1 MPMLKILHTGDFHL
15 DSPFSGLTA
24 EQGAQR
30 RRELRQLPARLTRL
44 VREEGA
50 DLVLLPGD
58 LFDGERV
65 YPETVAALAQALGE
79 MAVPVFIAPGNHDF
93 YGPQSPYA
101 RVDWPGNVH
110 IFTTP
115 DLESV
120 ELPDL
125 NCVVHGCAFT
135 APRRED
141 DPLAGF
147 AVPAD
152 GRVHLVCVHGE
163 VAQVGR
169 YAPIS
174 TFSLS
179 VCGASYAALGHIHAC
194 SGLQWAG
201 DVAWAYP
208 GCPEGRGFDELG
220 EKGALLVTV
229 DGETVSARFCPTC
242 QRQYRIEAVDIHDFD
257 AALPGQP
264 SPDLVRL
271 RLTGES
277 EQPPNL
283 DALTRQ
289 AAPRFFHVELRDET
303 TLPQNLWARS
313 EEDSLTGL
321 FLRRMRA
328 MLDEADEEERPRLL
342 LAARFGLAALEG
354 GEDIRP

>member
-1 MPMLKILHTGDFHL
+1 MLIILHAADFHL

-24 EQGAQR
+24 AQAAQR
-30 RRELRQLPARLTRL
+30 RQELRQLPARLAQL
-44 VREEGA
+44 VQTEQA

-101 RVDWPGNVH
+101 RVNWPGNVH

-135 APRRED
+135 APRRGD

-147 AVPAD
+147 SASKD
-152 GRVHLVCVHGE
+152 GKLHLLCIHGE
-163 VAQVGR
+163 VAQGGW
-169 YAPIS
+169 YAPIAPA
-174 TFSLS
+174 SLAA
-179 VCGASYAALGHIHAC
+179 CGARYAALGHIHAAT
-194 SGLQWAG
+194 SGKQG
-201 DVAWAYP
+201 DTLWAYP

-220 EKGALLVTV
+220 EKGVLWVQV
-229 DGETVSARFCPTC
+229 DGDAVSTRFLPVCR
-242 QRQYRIEAVDIHDFD
+242 RQYRVEAVGLKDFE
-257 AALPGQP
+257 AVLPVQP
-264 SPDLVRL
+264 SPDLVRF

-277 EQPPNL
+277 ESPLNVES
-283 DALTRQ
+283 LTRL
-289 AAPRFFHVELRDET
+289 AAPQFFHVELRDET

-313 EEDSLTGL
+313 GEDSLTGL
-321 FLRRMRA
+321 FLRRMKA
-328 MLDEADEEERPRLL
+328 LLDGAGDEERPRLL

-354 GEDIRP
+354 GEDPRP